1 MKKVT
6 AAWQQINR
14 KIDGLWIIEEHR
26 TVFGQKEECGFDEKE
41 IEDTASEQE
50 KKGRQKEKGHAKPR
64 KLVSHRKFA
73 PAHPADLFFVLLIG
87 AFLFYLSWILP
98 FNEAPD
104 EKMRYLVPTY
114 IYRHGTLPAGWN
126 EEVLNKTWGISYA
139 FHPILPYILGGYLM
153 RLVGIFNSSEHALLM
168 AARFIN
174 VLFGMGFYWYVLKI
188 SSRLFQNNIFRIYF
202 VALLALLPQLLYLFV
217 YVNTDGTAVFS
228 SAMLIYGWLLGLER
242 KWDRK
247 SCTHLA
253 VGVSICAMS
262 YFNAY
267 GFALFSVVLFVG
279 SLIVLY
285 RKKGAKICTGVI
297 LKRGLYI
304 TAVVFLLC
312 GWWFIRCAVL
322 YDGDFLGL
330 YAPAKYGE
338 LYAQEE
344 FKPSVKKSIKEQGI
358 SIEEMLK
365 SEDEGGMD
373 WVRTTYRS
381 TIGYFGY
388 LKYPLGLDIYE
399 IHKRLVLFGGLGCVL
414 YLLLTAAKLAWNFAV
429 RWTKKEKIPISFTI
443 SGIKLHPVN
452 FFLLQISFG
461 CCIII
466 PILLSIVYS
475 YTDDFQPQ
483 GRYIMPLIIPLAY
496 FTAAGTKRM
505 MTLFFRKWIGYLLMI
520 PLLYA
525 ALHVFLAAFVSVYIP
540 TFCESFSWMADVRF
554 EWFSNQRLVV
564 LFLQLFIPG

>member
-14 KIDGLWIIEEHR
+14 KIDGLWEISPEEACAPD
-26 TVFGQKEECGFDEKE
+26 GKE
-41 IEDTASEQE
+41 IEDKGSEGK
-50 KKGRQKEKGHAKPR
+50 KKGGR
-64 KLVSHRKFA
+64 KTKSHVQTGEMMSHRKFA
-73 PAHPADLFFVLLIG
+73 PDHPADLFFVLLMG
-87 AFLFYLSWILP
+87 VFLFYLAWILP

-114 IYRHGTLPAGWN
+114 IYRHGTLPAGWD
-126 EEVLNKTWGISYA
+126 EEVLNKMWGISYA

-153 RLVGIFNSSEHALLM
+153 RIVGIFNSSEHALLM
-168 AARFIN
+168 AARCIN
-174 VLFGMGFYWYVLKI
+174 VFFGMGFYWYVLKI
-188 SSRLFQNNIFRIYF
+188 SRRLFQNQVFRIYF
-202 VALLALLPQLLYLFV
+202 VALLAMLPQLLYLFV

-228 SAMLIYGWLLGLER
+228 SAMLIYGWIFGMEQ

-253 VGVSICAMS
+253 AGVAVCAMS

-267 GFALFSVVLFVG
+267 GFALFSVVMFVG
-279 SLIVLY
+279 SLIVFY
-285 RKKGAKICTGVI
+285 RKKGAKICTGII

-312 GWWFIRCAVL
+312 GWWFIRCAIL

-330 YAPAKYGE
+330 HAPAKYGE
-338 LYAQEE
+338 MYAQEE
-344 FKPSVKKSIKEQGI
+344 FKPSVKKSLEEQGTPI
-358 SIEEMLK
+358 DEMLR
-365 SEDEGGMD
+365 SEDTGGMD
-373 WVRTTYRS
+373 WITTTYRS

-399 IHKRLVLFGGLGCVL
+399 IPKRLVLLGMVGCVL
-414 YLLLTAAKLAWNFAV
+414 CLLLAAVKLAWNLTV
-429 RWTKKEKIPISFTI
+429 RWTKKEKVPVSFTI
-443 SGIKLHPVN
+443 PGMKLHTAN
-452 FFLLQISFG
+452 FFLLQISFC

-466 PILLSIVYS
+466 PILLSVVYS

-483 GRYIMPLIIPLAY
+483 GRYIMPLIVPLAY
-496 FTAAGTKRM
+496 FVAAGTQRI
-505 MTLFFRKWIGYLLMI
+505 MTLFFKKWVGYLLML

-525 ALHVFLAAFVSVYIP
+525 VLHVFLAAFISVYIP
-540 TFCESFSWMADVRF
+540 TFVPSMGWLADVRF
-554 EWFSNQRLVV
+554 PWFSNQGWIVM
-564 LFLQLFIPG
+564 FLHLFIPG